1 MSRAGVNEPPRGTNQ
16 LIRPNTEQTLD
27 TDLTQPPVPCFSAK
41 QTPSCDLGVKTSRLC
56 PNGERGR
63 GGGGEGRG
71 GEEEKEGEGACEREG
86 EEKQGAKEKDKRV
99 REGRG
104 MEAMGRMNDKR
115 R

>member
-1 MSRAGVNEPPRGTNQ
+1 MGREEGEERA
-16 LIRPNTEQTLD
+16 
-27 TDLTQPPVPCFSAK
+27 
-41 QTPSCDLGVKTSRLC
+41 
-56 PNGERGR
+56 R
-63 GGGGEGRG
+63 GGG
-71 GEEEKEGEGACEREG
+71 EEKEREDACEREG